1 MGAGS
6 WRGRYRISVARR
18 SAAAALIVLVAFSF
32 GCGRSEKTHETVA
45 KAPADANGVKSF
57 ALPVEF
63 PRDVPILKSATL
75 KAAVSQG
82 DRTVVHLYTT
92 SSVSDAA
99 KFYDAELK
107 RQGWKIESSSNSAE
121 MFTVS
126 AKKGNT
132 LCGVTITREGKG
144 TLVRL
149 AVSPQHS

>member
-1 MGAGS
+1 M
-6 WRGRYRISVARR
+6 
-18 SAAAALIVLVAFSF
+18 VLVAFAF
-32 GCGRSEKTHETVA
+32 GCGETEKTRKTVA
-45 KAPADANGVKSF
+45 RATDDGAGAKSV

-82 DRTVVHLYTT
+82 DRMVVHLYTT
-92 SSVSDAA
+92 SSVRDAA
-99 KFYDAELK
+99 KFYDSELK
-107 RQGWKIESSSNSAE
+107 SQGWKIESSSNSAE

-149 AVSPQHS
+149 AVSTQHS